1 MLLGVADVVGTSL
14 GAPVPGALEMTEST
28 MVLVVFGG
36 LAYAQIRRSHIRVE
50 LVYLRAGPMLRS
62 VMDLV
67 AVLSALVFFGLLGW
81 QGFNEALYSWSIAEA
96 TSGIIRF
103 PLYPARFL
111 LVFGTFLMLVQLLLD
126 LWDIVNQRQRFSTAV
141 RAGWI
146 ATLRRS
152 RMARLRIG
160 VSWMAAIGLLF
171 ATLRSIVFRRYSPK
185 PRRAILLSETCCS
198 LLSSG
203 TKRLRASRGASRF
216 PA

>member
-1 MLLGVADVVGTSL
+1 MARVDSELIGVPERLDGPAGNPAGSLLGAFRLRTLVTRLAVASVALGGLGLLVSMFLGVADVIGTSM

-50 LVYLRAGPMLRS
+50 LVYLRAGPKLRS

-111 LVFGTFLMLVQLLLD
+111 LVFGAFLMLVQLLLD
-126 LWDIVNQRQRFSTAV
+126 LWDIITHFGQSAEIE
-141 RAGWI
+141 AG
-146 ATLRRS
+146 
-152 RMARLRIG
+152 
-160 VSWMAAIGLLF
+160 
-171 ATLRSIVFRRYSPK
+171 
-185 PRRAILLSETCCS
+185 
-198 LLSSG
+198 
-203 TKRLRASRGASRF
+203 
-216 PA
+216 